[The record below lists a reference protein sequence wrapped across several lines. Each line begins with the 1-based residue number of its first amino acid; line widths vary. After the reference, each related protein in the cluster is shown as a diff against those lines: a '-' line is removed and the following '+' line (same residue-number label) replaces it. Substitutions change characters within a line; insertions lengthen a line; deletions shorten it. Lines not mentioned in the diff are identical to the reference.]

1 MEGIMFRPQV
11 ILHPTDYSESSAYA
25 LQIAADLARQY
36 QARLLILHV
45 AETLGPENVTFG
57 EATSQLEPASYRHRL
72 EEDLR
77 QRVPAPSG
85 IAVEYILAAGDVV
98 QEIEGTAQKRACDL
112 IVMGTH
118 GRTGLSHLV
127 MGSIAEKVI
136 RLAPCPVLTT
146 KIPHPQTK
154 TGERGQL

>member
-1 MEGIMFRPQV
+1 MFRPQV
-11 ILHPTDYSESSAYA
+11 ILHPTDYSETSNYA
-25 LQIAADLARQY
+25 LQIAAELARQHH
-36 QARLLILHV
+36 AKLLVLHV

-77 QRVPAPSG
+77 QRVLVPAGVS
-85 IAVEYILAAGDVV
+85 VEYILAAGDVI
-98 QEIEGTAQKRACDL
+98 QEIEHTAQKHGCDL

-136 RLAPCPVLTT
+136 RLAPCPVLTM
-146 KIPHPQTK
+146 KIPNRQTSV
-154 TGERGQL
+154 

>member
-1 MEGIMFRPQV
+1 MFRPQI
-11 ILHPTDYSESSAYA
+11 ILHPTDYSESSKYA
-25 LQIAADLARQY
+25 LQIAADLARQH
-36 QARLLILHV
+36 QAKLLILHV

-77 QRVPAPSG
+77 RQIPAPSG
-85 IAVEYILAAGDVV
+85 ISVEYILADGDIV
-98 QEIEGTAQKRACDL
+98 QEIDRTAQKHGCDL

-118 GRTGLSHLV
+118 GRTGLIHLV

-146 KIPHPQTK
+146 KIPH
-154 TGERGQL
+154 GETSS

>member
-1 MEGIMFRPQV
+1 MFHPRL
-11 ILHPTDYSESSAYA
+11 ILHPTDYSESSTYA
-25 LQIAADLARQY
+25 FKIAADLARQH
-36 QARLLILHV
+36 QARILILHV

-57 EATSQLEPASYRHRL
+57 EATSQLEPTTYRRRL

-77 QRVPAPSG
+77 QREPAPPGVS
-85 IAVEYILAAGDVV
+85 VEYLLAEGDTA
-98 QEIEGTAQKRACDL
+98 QEIQRVAQERGCDL

-127 MGSIAEKVI
+127 MGSIAEKLI

-146 KIPHPQTK
+146 KIPSSQK
-154 TGERGQL
+154 TSSH